1 MDVPAKIDPQPDG
14 PLQVSGA
21 IGLYNSRA
29 ERIATDAKF
38 WLCRCGGSASKPFC
52 DGTHKK
58 IGFSSARQLDPAKAV
73 TQNYVGKAVTI
84 HDNRAICAH
93 AGFCTD
99 QSPNVFRMQQE
110 PWIDA
115 NADADVL
122 AHTIATI
129 KQCPS
134 GALAYSV
141 GGQLFEHTGREPAIH
156 IGKDGPYAIQGG
168 VQLAGDAKSVSQE
181 HYTLCR
187 CGQSK
192 NKPFCDG
199 SHWDAG
205 FKDDKN

>member
-1 MDVPAKIDPQPDG
+1 MDGPARIDPQPNG
-14 PLQVSGA
+14 PLQVSGPV
-21 IGLYNSRA
+21 GLYNARA
-29 ERIATDAKF
+29 QRIATEATF
-38 WLCRCGGSASKPFC
+38 WLCRCGGSANKPFC
-52 DGTHKK
+52 DGTHLK
-58 IGFSSARQLDPAKAV
+58 IRFSSARQADPAKAV
-73 TQNYVGKAVTI
+73 TTDYAGQGITI
-84 HDNRAICAH
+84 HDNRAICSH

-99 QSPNVFRMQQE
+99 QSPHVFRMRQE

-115 NADADVL
+115 DADAV

-129 KQCPS
+129 RQCPS

-141 GGQLFEHTGREPAIH
+141 DGQRFEHSGREPAIH
-156 IGKDGPYAIQGG
+156 IAKDGPYAVQGS
-168 VQLAGDAKSVSQE
+168 VQLAGDARPVSRE

-199 SHWDAG
+199 SHWAAG